1 MKSFGLSRYA
11 LSGGVAVAL
20 LAGCGRSQPPIGAPG
35 AMPLSAI
42 AAHADRS
49 AKYKVLYSFNGGTY
63 GGEPQASLVNVDGT
77 LYGTTYG
84 GGAYGQ
90 GTVFAISVSG
100 KERVLHSFGSGT
112 DGVWPSASLIDVNGK
127 LYGTTGH
134 GGGPGCGFG
143 NSCGTVFSI
152 TTDGKEKVLH
162 SFGSGTD
169 GWWPFASLTDV
180 NGTLYGTTANGGADR
195 STCGNTGCGTVF
207 SITPDGSEKV
217 LHSFGG
223 GDGEE
228 PYAGLIAVKG
238 SLYGTTAFG
247 GSYDAGTVF
256 SISTTGEETVLHS
269 FGKGADGVRPIASL
283 TDVNGTLFGTT
294 SFGGAASTCG
304 NGCGTVFRISM
315 DGQEKVVL
323 NFNGAD
329 GAYPEAG
336 LVHLNGRFYG
346 TTAGGAHL
354 ARRCVGSGCGTL
366 FSVKPAGNE
375 VVLHTFGRGR
385 DGYWPN
391 SALIDVNGTLYGT
404 TPRGGALRQRPG
416 TVFALTP

>member
-1 MKSFGLSRYA
+1 MEA
-11 LSGGVAVAL
+11 L
-20 LAGCGRSQPPIGAPG
+20 
-35 AMPLSAI
+35 PLHCSP
-42 AAHADRS
+42 AAADRS
-49 AKYKVLYSFNGGTY
+49 RRSARRARCRYLQSPRMPIAARNTKCYT
-63 GGEPQASLVNVDGT
+63 ASTGVPMAGSLRRAYVNVDGT

-304 NGCGTVFRISM
+304 NGCGTVFQDQYGRSRKGCVEFQRRRWRVSRSRPSSFERPFLRH
-315 DGQEKVVL
+315 DG
-323 NFNGAD
+323 
-329 GAYPEAG
+329 
-336 LVHLNGRFYG
+336 
-346 TTAGGAHL
+346 
-354 ARRCVGSGCGTL
+354 RRRALG
-366 FSVKPAGNE
+366 
-375 VVLHTFGRGR
+375 
-385 DGYWPN
+385 
-391 SALIDVNGTLYGT
+391 SALRRLG
-404 TPRGGALRQRPG
+404 LRDA
-416 TVFALTP
+416 F